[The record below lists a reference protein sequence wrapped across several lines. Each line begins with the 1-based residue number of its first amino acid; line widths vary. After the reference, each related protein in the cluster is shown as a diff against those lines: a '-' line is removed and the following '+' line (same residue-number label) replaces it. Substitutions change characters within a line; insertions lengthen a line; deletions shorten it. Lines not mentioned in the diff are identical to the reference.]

1 MVLDCGSNNLCVV
14 YKYIMLEGDFMEEAW
29 KFVDLD
35 CFEALEGL
43 VVQRQRILLFVFDVC
58 VLYMTWT

>member
-1 MVLDCGSNNLCVV
+1 
-14 YKYIMLEGDFMEEAW
+14 MEEAW

-43 VVQRQRILLFVFDVC
+43 VVQRQRILLFVFEVC